1 MCEFKNGASTAY
13 FSKADMK
20 LAISDAIFE
29 KQDTPILEAVDFSK
43 MPALKFH
50 PISTK
55 KYPILSLKIHF

>member
-1 MCEFKNGASTAY
+1 
-13 FSKADMK
+13 MK

-55 KYPILSLKIHF
+55 NILFLSLKIHF

>member
-1 MCEFKNGASTAY
+1 
-13 FSKADMK
+13 MK

-50 PISTK
+50 PISNK
-55 KYPILSLKIHF
+55 KNILFLSLKIHF